1 MFWAELHSNVKQPPR
16 GKRIRRFP
24 LGLGYIFRG
33 SGLNLTG
40 KIIPFCGRKLSSPS
54 PRQGLEEARVAPPE
68 PGGRVL
74 GGSSLR
80 SELGALGGGPCAC
93 QVQRLGARLPQCR
106 CAAAGPA
113 VPERL
118 RSRCLRRP
126 RPKYGPD
133 SAASSRLGR
142 AAALINLKYS
152 VEEEQRAGTVIANVA
167 KDAREAGFALD
178 PRQASAFR
186 VVSNSAP
193 HLVDINP
200 SSGLLVT
207 KQKIDRDL
215 LCRQSPKCI
224 ISLEVMSSSM
234 EICVIK
240 VEIKDLNDNAPSF
253 PAAQIELEIS
263 EAASPGTRIP
273 LDSAYDPDSGSFG
286 VQTYELTPNELFGLE
301 IKTRGDGSR
310 FAELVVEKSLDR
322 ETQSHY
328 NFRIT
333 ALDGGD
339 PPHLGTVGLSIKVTD
354 SNDNNPVFGE
364 STYSVSVPENSP
376 PNTPVIRLNAS
387 DPDEGTNGQVVYS
400 FYGYVND
407 HTRELFQI
415 DPHSGLVTVTGALD
429 YEEGHVYEL
438 DVQAKDLGPNSI
450 PAHCK
455 VTVSVLDTNDNPPI
469 INLLSVNSELVEVS
483 ESAPPGYVIALVRVS
498 DRDSGLNGRVQCR
511 LLGNVPFRLQEYESF
526 STILVDGRLD
536 REQHDQ
542 YNLTIQARDSGVPM
556 LQSAK
561 SFTVRITDEN
571 DNHPHFSKPYY
582 QVIVQENNTP
592 GAYLLSVSARDPDLG
607 LNGSVSYQIVP
618 SQVRDMP
625 VFTYVSINPN
635 SGDIYALRSF
645 NHEQT
650 KAFEFKVLA
659 KDGGLPSLQSN
670 ATVRVII
677 LDVNDNTPVITAPPL
692 INGTAEVYIPRNSG
706 IGYLVTVVKADD
718 YDEGE
723 NGRVTYDMTEGD
735 RGFFEIDHVNGEV
748 RTTRTFNENSKA
760 SYELIVVAHDHGK
773 TSLSA
778 SALVLIY
785 LSPALDAQE
794 SMGSVNLSLIFIIA
808 LGSIAGILF
817 VTMIFVAIK
826 CKRDNKEIR
835 TYNCSNCLT
844 ITCLLGCFIKGQNSK
859 CLHCI
864 SVSPISEE
872 QDKKAEEKV
881 SLRGKRIAE
890 YSYGH
895 QKKSSKKKKISKN
908 DIRLVPRD
916 VEETDKMNVV
926 SCSSLTSSLNYFD
939 YHQQTLPLG
948 CRRSESTFLN
958 VENQN
963 TRNTT
968 ANHIYHHSFNSQGP
982 QQPDLIINGV
992 PLPET
997 ENYSFDSNYVNS
1009 RAHLIKSS
1017 TFKDLE
1023 GNSLK
1028 DSGHEESDQTDSEH
1042 DVQRS
1047 LYCDT
1052 AVNDVLNTSV
1062 TSMGSQMPD
1071 HDQNEGFHCR
1081 EECRILGHS
1090 DRCWMPRNPMPTR
1103 SKSPEH
1109 VRNIIALSIEATAA
1123 DVEAYDD
1130 CGPTKRT
1137 FATFGKDVSNHP
1149 TEERPILKGKRT
1161 VDVTICSP
1169 KVNSAI
1175 REAGNGCEAISP
1187 VTSPLHLKSPLPTK
1201 PSMSYTVALA
1211 PPAHDLEYHANN
1223 GASRPS
1229 EAEPRG
1235 ADSEK
1240 VMHEVNPILK
1250 EGRDKESPGVKRLK
1264 DIIL

>member
-1 MFWAELHSNVKQPPR
+1 M
-16 GKRIRRFP
+16 
-24 LGLGYIFRG
+24 
-33 SGLNLTG
+33 
-40 KIIPFCGRKLSSPS
+40 
-54 PRQGLEEARVAPPE
+54 
-68 PGGRVL
+68 
-74 GGSSLR
+74 
-80 SELGALGGGPCAC
+80 
-93 QVQRLGARLPQCR
+93 
-106 CAAAGPA
+106 
-113 VPERL
+113 PERL
-118 RSRCLRRP
+118 RPHSLPRP
-126 RPKYGPD
+126 RPESTTD
-133 SAASSRLGR
+133 SAACGPLGRASAARTAALRCCGQSRLANFERGKLSSRAGGRGLGAAR
-142 AAALINLKYS
+142 RSLGTPEPPAPQTVSAETTAISALEPARVPPARLRAALGGTPPAASGATGRAQQAARAGGKLERRRRRSRRGVERRGKAEPRAAMESLLLPVLLLLAVLWTQAAALINLKYS

-328 NFRIT
+328 SFRIT

-339 PPHLGTVGLSIKVTD
+339 PPHMGTVGLSIKVTD

-407 HTRELFQI
+407 RTRELFQI

-592 GAYLLSVSARDPDLG
+592 GAYLLSVSARDPDMG

-735 RGFFEIDHVNGEV
+735 RGFFEIDQVNGEV
-748 RTTRTFNENSKA
+748 RTTRTFNENSKP

-835 TYNCSNCLT
+835 TYNC
-844 ITCLLGCFIKGQNSK
+844 
-859 CLHCI
+859 
-864 SVSPISEE
+864 
-872 QDKKAEEKV
+872 
-881 SLRGKRIAE
+881 
-890 YSYGH
+890 
-895 QKKSSKKKKISKN
+895 
-908 DIRLVPRD
+908 
-916 VEETDKMNVV
+916 
-926 SCSSLTSSLNYFD
+926 
-939 YHQQTLPLG
+939 
-948 CRRSESTFLN
+948 
-958 VENQN
+958 
-963 TRNTT
+963 
-968 ANHIYHHSFNSQGP
+968 
-982 QQPDLIINGV
+982 
-992 PLPET
+992 
-997 ENYSFDSNYVNS
+997 
-1009 RAHLIKSS
+1009 SS

-1137 FATFGKDVSNHP
+1137 FATFGKDVSSHRA
-1149 TEERPILKGKRT
+1149 EERPILKGKRT

-1201 PSMSYTVALA
+1201 PSISYTVALA
-1211 PPAHDLEYHANN
+1211 PPAHDLEHHANS

-1235 ADSEK
+1235 ADNEK
-1240 VMHEVNPILK
+1240 VMHEVNPIRK
-1250 EGRDKESPGVKRLK
+1250 DGRDKESPSVKRLK
-1264 DIIL
+1264 DIVL

>member
-1 MFWAELHSNVKQPPR
+1 MD
-16 GKRIRRFP
+16 
-24 LGLGYIFRG
+24 
-33 SGLNLTG
+33 
-40 KIIPFCGRKLSSPS
+40 
-54 PRQGLEEARVAPPE
+54 
-68 PGGRVL
+68 VL
-74 GGSSLR
+74 L
-80 SELGALGGGPCAC
+80 LL
-93 QVQRLGARLPQCR
+93 L
-106 CAAAGPA
+106 AAAA
-113 VPERL
+113 L
-118 RSRCLRRP
+118 W
-126 RPKYGPD
+126 
-133 SAASSRLGR
+133 AR
-142 AAALINLKYS
+142 AGALINLKYS

-167 KDAREAGFALD
+167 KDAREAGFVLD
-178 PRQASAFR
+178 PRQPTAFR

-200 SSGLLVT
+200 NSGLLVT

-215 LCRQSPKCI
+215 LCRQSPKCV

-240 VEIKDLNDNAPSF
+240 LEIKDLNDNAPSF
-253 PAAQIELEIS
+253 PTDQIELEIS
-263 EAASPGTRIP
+263 ETASPGTRVP
-273 LDSAYDPDSGSFG
+273 LESAYDPDSGSFG
-286 VQTYELTPNELFGLE
+286 VQSYQITPNDLFGLE
-301 IKTRGDGSR
+301 TKIRGDGSR

-328 NFRIT
+328 SYLIT
-333 ALDGGD
+333 ALDGGN
-339 PPHLGTVGLSIKVTD
+339 PPNLGTVELSIRVID
-354 SNDNNPVFGE
+354 SNDNNPLFE
-364 STYSVSVPENSP
+364 EPAYTVSVPENVP
-376 PNTPVIRLNAS
+376 PGTPLLHLNAS

-400 FYGYVND
+400 FHSYVSERARD
-407 HTRELFQI
+407 LFQI
-415 DPHSGLVTVTGALD
+415 DPQSGLITVGGAID

-455 VTVSVLDTNDNPPI
+455 VTVTVHDANDNPPL

-498 DRDSGLNGRVQCR
+498 DRDSGANGRVQCK

-536 REQHDQ
+536 REQRDQ
-542 YNLTIQARDSGVPM
+542 YNLTIQAKDNGIPS
-556 LQSAK
+556 LQATK
-561 SFTVRITDEN
+561 SFTVKITDEN

-607 LNGSVSYQIVP
+607 LNGSISYQIVP

-659 KDGGLPSLQSN
+659 KDGGNPSLQSN
-670 ATVRVII
+670 ATVRVIV
-677 LDVNDNTPVITAPPL
+677 LDVNDNTPVITTPPL
-692 INGTAEVYIPRNSG
+692 VNGTAEVYIPRNAG
-706 IGYLVTVVKADD
+706 VGYLVTVVKADD

-723 NGRVTYDMTEGD
+723 NGRLSYEMVEGD
-735 RGFFEIDHVNGEV
+735 RGFFEIDQINGEI
-748 RTTRTFNENSKA
+748 RTTRAFGENSKTA
-760 SYELIVVAHDHGK
+760 YELIVVAHDHGK

-778 SALVLIY
+778 SALILIY
-785 LSPALDAQE
+785 LSPSLDAQE
-794 SMGSVNLSLIFIIA
+794 SIGSVNLSLIFIIA
-808 LGSIAGILF
+808 LGSIAAILF
-817 VTMIFVAIK
+817 VTMIFVAVK

-835 TYNCSNCLT
+835 TYNC
-844 ITCLLGCFIKGQNSK
+844 
-859 CLHCI
+859 
-864 SVSPISEE
+864 
-872 QDKKAEEKV
+872 
-881 SLRGKRIAE
+881 RIAE

-963 TRNTT
+963 TRNTGS
-968 ANHIYHHSFNSQGP
+968 NHIYHHTFTGQSP
-982 QQPDLIINGV
+982 QQPDLIINGM

-1009 RAHLIKSS
+1009 RAHLIKSSS

-1042 DVQRS
+1042 DVQRG

-1062 TSMGSQMPD
+1062 TSMGSQMPEQ
-1071 HDQNEGFHCR
+1071 DQNEGFHCR

-1090 DRCWMPRNPMPTR
+1090 DRCWMPRNSVPSR
-1103 SKSPEH
+1103 AKSPEH
-1109 VRNIIALSIEATAA
+1109 GRNIIALSIEATTM
-1123 DVEAYDD
+1123 DTEPYED
-1130 CGPTKRT
+1130 CSTKRT
-1137 FATFGKDVSNHP
+1137 FATFGKEGSEP
-1149 TEERPILKGKRT
+1149 LTEERVVNLKGKRT
-1161 VDVTICSP
+1161 VDLPICSP
-1169 KVNSAI
+1169 KVNGAV
-1175 REAGNGCEAISP
+1175 REAGNGCEAMSP
-1187 VTSPLHLKSPLPTK
+1187 VTSPLHLKSPLSSK
-1201 PSMSYTVALA
+1201 PSVSYNIMHCPVN
-1211 PPAHDLEYHANN
+1211 HDLEQFVNN
-1223 GASRPS
+1223 GPSRPM

-1235 ADSEK
+1235 ADSEN
-1240 VMHEVNPILK
+1240 VMHEINPLLQECREK
-1250 EGRDKESPGVKRLK
+1250 DSPGVKRLK
-1264 DIIL
+1264 DIVL

>member
-1 MFWAELHSNVKQPPR
+1 MESLLLP
-16 GKRIRRFP
+16 
-24 LGLGYIFRG
+24 
-33 SGLNLTG
+33 
-40 KIIPFCGRKLSSPS
+40 
-54 PRQGLEEARVAPPE
+54 
-68 PGGRVL
+68 VL
-74 GGSSLR
+74 L
-80 SELGALGGGPCAC
+80 LLAILWT
-93 QVQRLGARLPQCR
+93 Q
-106 CAAAGPA
+106 
-113 VPERL
+113 
-118 RSRCLRRP
+118 
-126 RPKYGPD
+126 
-133 SAASSRLGR
+133 

-328 NFRIT
+328 SFRIT

-339 PPHLGTVGLSIKVTD
+339 PPRLGTVGLSIKVTD
-354 SNDNNPVFGE
+354 SNDNNPVFSE

-407 HTRELFQI
+407 RTRELFQI

-455 VTVSVLDTNDNPPI
+455 VTVSVLDTNDNPPV

-542 YNLTIQARDSGVPM
+542 YNLTIQARDGGVPM

-561 SFTVRITDEN
+561 SFTVLITDEN

-706 IGYLVTVVKADD
+706 IGYLVTVVKAED

-735 RGFFEIDHVNGEV
+735 RGFFEIDQVSGEV
-748 RTTRTFNENSKA
+748 RTTRTFGESSKS

-872 QDKKAEEKV
+872 QDKKTEEKV

-963 TRNTT
+963 TRNTS

-1090 DRCWMPRNPMPTR
+1090 DRCWMPRNPMPIR

-1137 FATFGKDVSNHP
+1137 FATFGKDVSDHP
-1149 TEERPILKGKRT
+1149 AEERPTLKGKRT

-1169 KVNSAI
+1169 KVNSVI

-1187 VTSPLHLKSPLPTK
+1187 VTSPLHLKSSLPTK
-1201 PSMSYTVALA
+1201 PSVSYTIALA
-1211 PPAHDLEYHANN
+1211 PPARDLEQYVNNVNN
-1223 GASRPS
+1223 GPTRPS

-1240 VMHEVNPILK
+1240 VMQEVSPILK
-1250 EGRDKESPGVKRLK
+1250 EGRNKESPGVKRLK
-1264 DIIL
+1264 DIVL